1 MARFPYTIP
10 SPGVFKP
17 WIPVRLG
24 HKKTHRV
31 LPAAAAALIDSG
43 ADVCFCATYIGDW
56 LGVDLKKK
64 QTIEFTAA
72 NNEHFQTKCAVVTL
86 YACGKQFD
94 CPFYFSDTLPQNTP
108 IILGQKGFFDR
119 FRIVF
124 DLPHREIEI
133 T

>member
-1 MARFPYTIP
+1 M
-10 SPGVFKP
+10 
-17 WIPVRLG
+17 
-24 HKKTHRV
+24 
-31 LPAAAAALIDSG
+31 
-43 ADVCFCATYIGDW
+43 
-56 LGVDLKKK
+56 DLKKK
-64 QTIEFTAA
+64 PVVEFTAA

-94 CPFYFSDTLPQNTP
+94 CPFYFSDTLPESTP

-124 DLPHREIEI
+124 DLLHQEIEV